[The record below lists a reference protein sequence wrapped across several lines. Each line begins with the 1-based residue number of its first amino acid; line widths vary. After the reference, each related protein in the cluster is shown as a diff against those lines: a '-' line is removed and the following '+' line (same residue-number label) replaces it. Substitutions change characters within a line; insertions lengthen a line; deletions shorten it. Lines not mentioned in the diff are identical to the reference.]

1 MKTRNIKAKRLKNT
15 SICPLLICEII
26 TCIINWMVAVTKT
39 RRKSLSAKATGPRIV
54 ILDNDETTGSYGP
67 LFHLLDLLS
76 QHGPGLHAAG
86 VRLRDLV
93 PALGLFCLEAQLFR
107 PGLRDLLLSL
117 RALRMKGRLDS
128 VVMYTYQSEPALRS
142 HEALYDAVG
151 QFISVPILI
160 DYMFGWLVSS
170 GKKVEPFASSRAGGL
185 LQGKAEPFFDRR
197 IVRETHMRSLR
208 RSNTDLGAKKL
219 SVVFDELQR
228 RPSADLRGVVFM
240 DDCLANVKLPASIG
254 GEAVKAAALTA
265 LSVAPYEMK
274 EMYIPLLEKGFWNLY
289 DTLMKKMIG
298 AEAFMDFSTQ
308 SIRSV
313 IQEIVPAPGCWPRS
327 QRPAYVQD
335 DLGPLARRLKGHFM
349 SL

>member
-1 MKTRNIKAKRLKNT
+1 
-15 SICPLLICEII
+15 
-26 TCIINWMVAVTKT
+26 MV
-39 RRKSLSAKATGPRIV
+39 
-54 ILDNDETTGSYGP
+54 LDNDETTGSYGA
-67 LFHLLDLLS
+67 LFHLLDLMS
-76 QHGPGLHAAG
+76 SHEAGIHAAG
-86 VRLRDLV
+86 IRLRDLV

-107 PGLRDLLLSL
+107 PGLRDFLMAL
-117 RALRMKGRLDS
+117 RALRDRGRIDS
-128 VVMYTYQSEPALRS
+128 VVMYTYQSEAALRS

-170 GKKVEPFASSRAGGL
+170 GKKVEPF
-185 LQGKAEPFFDRR
+185 FDRR
-197 IVRETHMRSLR
+197 IVRETHMRALR
-208 RSNTDLGAKKL
+208 RSDGELGGKKL

-240 DDCLANVKLPASIG
+240 DDCLANVRLPASIG

-289 DTLMKKMIG
+289 TSLFNKFSR
-298 AEAFMDFSTQ
+298 AEEFLNFTTQ
-308 SIRSV
+308 SIKAV
-313 IQEIVPAPGCWPRS
+313 IQEITPVPGCWPRS

-335 DLGPLARRLKGHFM
+335 DLGPLARRLKGHYM